1 MNKSILSMGL
11 ICAAA
16 FTLTNCTKELESQAP
31 VEEGVPF
38 EITASTGSTKTTN
51 NYLKTVWA
59 TNDPLSV
66 FHAEAGS
73 SDYGT
78 NDEFKCTSTSE
89 NSFSGTLSK
98 ALEDGKSYDWYA
110 IYKGNSGIKT
120 PASVDADGGFI
131 YIGNRNG
138 VKQDGLNS
146 TKHLSGTSCNM
157 YGVAK
162 NIAADQPVAVDMKH
176 LTSVVKINVE
186 NTSGADLTISSVEF
200 TAEEDIVGSYY
211 IDFTS
216 GSPKYVASASYVSN
230 TAKLTATNATIPN
243 GETAAFYIPI
253 KPFTAASGKKLTI
266 SVNGK
271 SKEKTLT
278 KDVTFVAGTIHALNF
293 DFNYPVI
300 LPSSTSVDVAKEGGD
315 KSFTYT
321 ITNPI
326 AGKSLSAA
334 TSDTWIK
341 DIDYSTA
348 GKVSFNVEAN
358 EGIARSGKITLS
370 YDTAEDV
377 KIAVN
382 QEGTGTAKVYLSED
396 FTSLTAWSTST
407 AESFPLT
414 SGTWTASGNVYGQNG
429 CIKIGKSSTAANSIT
444 TPALSSISGT
454 ADVVLTFKAVSS
466 YAGYTMSVVANN
478 AGTVGELS
486 PSSITKNATAINGGS
501 STATALS
508 EAFAAPTATFTVTI
522 TGATSA
528 TTLTIKTSGDSKAWY
543 LDDVKV
549 VSAN

>member
-1 MNKSILSMGL
+1 MGL

-16 FTLTNCTKELESQAP
+16 FTLTNCTKEIEPQAP
-31 VEEGVPF
+31 VKEGVPF
-38 EITASTGSTKTTN
+38 EITASINDTKTTN
-51 NYLKTVWA
+51 DGLNTSWVKGDA
-59 TNDPLSV
+59 ISV
-66 FHAEAGS
+66 FHTEANS
-73 SDYGT
+73 KAYGT
-78 NDEFKCTSTSE
+78 NDEFTCTSISE
-89 NSFSGTLSK
+89 NSFSGTLTK
-98 ALEDGKSYDWYA
+98 GLEAGKSYDWYA
-110 IYKGNSGIKT
+110 IYKGNSAIKT
-120 PASVDADGGFI
+120 PASVNADGGFI

-176 LTSVVKINVE
+176 LTSVVKINVK
-186 NTSGADLTISSVEF
+186 NTSGADLTIFSVEF

-243 GETAAFYIPI
+243 GKTAAFYIPI
-253 KPFTAASGKKLTI
+253 KPFTAAAGKKLTI
-266 SVNGK
+266 SVNGN
-271 SKEKTLT
+271 SKEKNLT

-293 DFNYPVI
+293 DYNYPVI
-300 LPSSTSVDVAKEGGD
+300 LPSSTSIDVEKEGGD
-315 KSFTYT
+315 KTFTYT

-326 AGKSLSAA
+326 AGKSLSAV

-341 DIDYSTA
+341 NIDLSINGT
-348 GKVSFNVEAN
+348 VSFKVDAN
-358 EGIARSGKITLS
+358 KGVARSGKITLS
-370 YDTAEDV
+370 YYTAEDV

-382 QEGTGTAKVYLSED
+382 QDGTGTAKVYLSED
-396 FTSLTAWSTST
+396 FASLTTWSTKS
-407 AESFPLT
+407 ESSFNLT
-414 SGTWTASGNVYGQNG
+414 SGTWTASGSVYGQKG
-429 CIKIGKSSTAANSIT
+429 CIKIGSKTAAANSIT

-466 YAGYTMSVVANN
+466 DEGYTMSVVANN

-486 PSSITKNATAINGGS
+486 PSSITKNSTAINNGAT
-501 STATALS
+501 TAAALT
-508 EAFAAPTATFTVTI
+508 EAFAASTATFTVTI

-528 TTLTIKTSGDSKAWY
+528 TTLTIQTSGTSKRWY

-549 VSAN
+549 VSAE

>member
-1 MNKSILSMGL
+1 MGL

-16 FTLTNCTKELESQAP
+16 FTLTNCTKDLEPQAP
-31 VEEGVPF
+31 VKEGVPF
-38 EITASTGSTKTTN
+38 EITASINDTKTTN
-51 NYLKTVWA
+51 DGLNTSWVKGDA
-59 TNDPLSV
+59 LSV
-66 FHAEAGS
+66 FHAVAD
-73 SDYGT
+73 SDSYGT
-78 NDEFKCTSTSE
+78 NDEFTCTSISE
-89 NSFSGTLSK
+89 NSFSGTLTK
-98 ALEDGKSYDWYA
+98 GLEAGKSYDWYA
-110 IYKGNSGIKT
+110 IYKGNSAIKT
-120 PASVDADGGFI
+120 PASVNADGGFI

-176 LTSVVKINVE
+176 LTSVVKINVK

-243 GETAAFYIPI
+243 GKTAAFYIPI
-253 KPFTAASGKKLTI
+253 KPFTAAAGKKLTI
-266 SVNGK
+266 SVNGN
-271 SKEKTLT
+271 SKEKNLT

-293 DFNYPVI
+293 DYNYPVI
-300 LPSSTSVDVAKEGGD
+300 LPSSTSIDVEKEGGD
-315 KSFTYT
+315 KTFTYT
-321 ITNPI
+321 ITNSI
-326 AGKSLSAA
+326 AGKSLSAV

-341 DIDYSTA
+341 NIDLSINGT
-348 GKVSFNVEAN
+348 VSFKVDAN
-358 EGIARSGKITLS
+358 KGVARSGKITLS

-396 FTSLTAWSTST
+396 FASLTTWSTKS
-407 AESFPLT
+407 EPSFNLT
-414 SGTWTASGNVYGQNG
+414 SGTWTASGSVYGQKG
-429 CIKIGKSSTAANSIT
+429 CIKIGSKTAAANSIT

-466 YAGYTMSVVANN
+466 DEGYTMSVVANN

-486 PSSITKNATAINGGS
+486 PSSITKNSTAINNGAT
-501 STATALS
+501 TADALT
-508 EAFAAPTATFTVTI
+508 EAFAASTATFTVTI

-528 TTLTIKTSGDSKAWY
+528 TTLTIQTSGKSKRWY

-549 VSAN
+549 VSAE